1 VLIYEESSATKNVPS
16 KENLNEYIRHMKH
29 LKSFGNLFGAKRID
43 ESRMDPLGN
52 PYKTLDNAFKKSQ
65 WNPAFTALGF
75 RLPSMQMDQLIF
87 EPDNNMRSGG
97 PYQQLIEFMD
107 PVPENPGI
115 GEYPT
120 INIPQFCVDPRT
132 SAFLNA
138 SYFEKKGFKVK
149 SRFYSDENPPMVWVE
164 GRTETAKEMEDFV
177 MDRYIKALKKTSI
190 KGFPP
195 GKHPILRM
203 MLDAFSGKL
212 PLHVP
217 TYFAEA
223 VNQDPKSISRVPA
236 AYLPEVSRLTG
247 ISAEEI
253 HSIRAAEDFG
263 II

>member
-1 VLIYEESSATKNVPS
+1 MLIYEESSATKNVPS

-29 LKSFGNLFGAKRID
+29 LQSFGNLFEAKKID
-43 ESRMDPLGN
+43 DTWLDSVDPLGKPGYEN
-52 PYKTLDNAFKKSQ
+52 LDAAFKKSQ
-65 WNPAFTALGF
+65 WKPAFTALGF
-75 RLPSMQMDQLIF
+75 RLPSMQMGQLIF
-87 EPDNNMRSGG
+87 EPDENGRGG
-97 PYQQLIEFMD
+97 EPYQQLIEFMD
-107 PVPENPGI
+107 PEPEDPEI
-115 GEYPT
+115 GMYPT
-120 INIPQFCVDPRT
+120 INIPQFCVEPKNT
-132 SAFLNA
+132 S
-138 SYFEKKGFKVK
+138 YFKVK
-149 SRFYSDENPPMVWVE
+149 SRFYPGEYPPMVWIE
-164 GRTETAKEMEDFV
+164 GRTQTLKEMEDFV

-203 MLDAFSGKL
+203 MLDAFGDKL

-236 AYLPEVSRLTG
+236 AYLSEVSRLTG